1 MDPGVSV
8 EVTEA
13 TGDIMPVGLA
23 VLAPGV
29 GEHVDVVQGVGA
41 PQPVLDHGRH
51 LHRVLL
57 TGVESLEGG
66 DDTDQTGGG
75 VQLLLG
81 ALVDHLAMVG
91 GSFLLISNLKIEYLT
106 KT

>member
-13 TGDIMPVGLA
+13 TGDIVPVGLA

-41 PQPVLDHGRH
+41 AQPVLDHGRH

-66 DDTDQTGGG
+66 DDTDQTRGGAWSWGRGPTAAGCSCRPPSNGGG
-75 VQLLLG
+75 
-81 ALVDHLAMVG
+81 
-91 GSFLLISNLKIEYLT
+91 FIFINI
-106 KT
+106 